1 MSDSSTS
8 ASTLSEVVQ
17 VAGAVAPAAGD
28 VGEVAK
34 LADDVVQLLT
44 PPIVQAEMDKPTNEL
59 KARLSQYETIF
70 DNPNE
75 ATRATQLG
83 DFINRLCLDAQIP
96 VGIISGITVSVP
108 VEYLD
113 ALVSAAG
120 QLIKE
125 REQATAAPTTKT
137 NTKQ

>member
-1 MSDSSTS
+1 VSDTTTP
-8 ASTLSEVVQ
+8 STLQDVVQ
-17 VAGAVAPAAGD
+17 VAGAVAPVAGD

-34 LADDVVQLLT
+34 LADDVVELLT
-44 PPIVQAEMDKPTNEL
+44 PPIEQAEIDKPTNEL
-59 KARLSQYETIF
+59 KARLAQYETIF

-83 DFINRLCLDAQIP
+83 DFINRLCLDAEIP
-96 VGIISGITVSVP
+96 VGIISGTTVSVP

-125 REQATAAPTTKT
+125 REQATAALISPAKPV
-137 NTKQ
+137 K